1 VLPLLQEVPFNE
13 DGQSSIEAAPVVVR
27 RREDPATVPGPDRMR
42 LEALAAPC
50 TPHGL
55 SPAELPVPAEG
66 LVLALR
72 VQASAPVP
80 ALVPRALEPVVQ
92 VA

>member
-1 VLPLLQEVPFNE
+1 M
-13 DGQSSIEAAPVVVR
+13 G
-27 RREDPATVPGPDRMR
+27 
-42 LEALAAPC
+42 LEAFAAPC

-80 ALVPRALEPVVQ
+80 PLVPRVLEPVVQ